1 MSITINSNQAASY
14 SALSMQRANNLLT
27 KSLQRLSS
35 GKRIVSPSDDAGGL
49 AVGMKIE
56 SSLKRAQ
63 ASRLNTQNGI
73 SFLQMQD
80 GVLKVAGEI
89 LDRMAELKSFSND
102 VSKSVS
108 DRETYNHEFNELQ
121 EELHTLKAQKFNGVS
136 LFATIEPDNN
146 PLKINTSDDGLGQK
160 IELSRTG
167 LFENLKSKFG
177 KDSVLNTGSH
187 GEYRQ
192 LVGDFTRDGGLE
204 DAKPGFTTREYS
216 KGAVVYKNGP
226 TEAES
231 GYFMAMSDT
240 LSGIRIEDTGG
251 ANSTF
256 IRLADKGGKG
266 FAESF
271 PLAGEYSHTN
281 TKYNSKGE
289 RKAYLKGDVIKVAAH
304 YASPGSFFYLK
315 AQTDVPQGIVLESLF
330 ASGQVGATGYF
341 DYVGQDRSNGATTS
355 DKPTTEYL
363 RTNKDLP
370 SPVAYDPTSATNIND
385 LANLMTANV
394 GNNYMPEYVQVGGS
408 SIYAPAA
415 DWNISLW
422 DSRNSYNEGDLVL
435 DTTTNANASI
445 YQFNSLVKGNYS
457 GGNYSAGSYVNYS
470 GNWYKAGSAT
480 SDAPVLVPT
489 ASLGNAPSTE
499 AGMAVLAADGLDI
512 RVANVSLKGSFD
524 MSKTY
529 AQGDVVYDGSSPAYE
544 KLDGKHH
551 GEYVVGSTV
560 TLADDESIAY
570 GGAVYVNDAGS
581 GNLVI
586 TSATD
591 IATLETNGDLT
602 QGGIDDMV
610 TTDVTDAV
618 MASGRNTTVGGVAA
632 NNLYFTSSA
641 WQVTD
646 PASDST
652 VKISRTNEFTNTDN
666 SSIWTKTH
674 FSHLNGKTVG
684 TSYTRGDNIHYQGK
698 NYIYT
703 SHLDSDNA
711 LYSSPQDGYTEF
723 SELLRLG
730 AIQEVPMYVD
740 TIGGGGAPGAP
751 SDIYFRRNQDL
762 QFVDRLPG
770 SGEVRTANMARRT
783 DAPLPPGDEIFNSP
797 DDAFYGGLQAG
808 NDGIYGT
815 MDDFYESTA
824 DIALAQKS
832 AHLDADADNNKDL
845 LDLSNN
851 LEDFSVAD
859 FVDYIQTLANVRAVN
874 GGTMSRLNYAGRIL
888 EENEI
893 NLGAAASRI
902 MDTDMA
908 TESTKMARQNV
919 LMQTAASM
927 VTQANALNNVVLS
940 LLQ

>member
-1 MSITINSNQAASY
+1 M
-14 SALSMQRANNLLT
+14 ALS
-27 KSLQRLSS
+27 
-35 GKRIVSPSDDAGGL
+35 
-49 AVGMKIE
+49 
-56 SSLKRAQ
+56 
-63 ASRLNTQNGI
+63 
-73 SFLQMQD
+73 
-80 GVLKVAGEI
+80 
-89 LDRMAELKSFSND
+89 D
-102 VSKSVS
+102 V
-108 DRETYNHEFNELQ
+108 
-121 EELHTLKAQKFNGVS
+121 
-136 LFATIEPDNN
+136 
-146 PLKINTSDDGLGQK
+146 
-160 IELSRTG
+160 
-167 LFENLKSKFG
+167 
-177 KDSVLNTGSH
+177 
-187 GEYRQ
+187 
-192 LVGDFTRDGGLE
+192 
-204 DAKPGFTTREYS
+204 
-216 KGAVVYKNGP
+216 
-226 TEAES
+226 
-231 GYFMAMSDT
+231 

-266 FAESF
+266 FAEAF

-289 RKAYLKGDVIKVAAH
+289 RKAYLKGDVVKVPAH
-304 YASPGSFFYLK
+304 YGSPGSFFYMK
-315 AQTDVPQGIVLESLF
+315 AQTDVPQGIILESLF

-355 DKPTTEYL
+355 DKPTTEFL

-370 SPVAYDPTSATNIND
+370 SPDAYDPTSATNIND
-385 LANLMTANV
+385 LAALMLANV
-394 GNNYMPEYVQVGGS
+394 SNNYMPDYVQVGGS
-408 SIYAPAA
+408 SIFAPAM

-422 DSRNSYNEGDLVL
+422 DSRNSFNSGDLVL
-435 DTTTNANASI
+435 DTTTNAKPSI
-445 YQFNSLVKGNYS
+445 YQFSSIVKGNY
-457 GGNYSAGSYVNYS
+457 NAGSYDSGDYVHYS
-470 GNWYKAGSAT
+470 GNWYEAGASTSA
-480 SDAPVLVPT
+480 APALVPSV
-489 ASLGNAPSTE
+489 SLSHPAPSTDHPE
-499 AGMAVLAADGLDI
+499 AGMVYLAADGTTI
-512 RVANVSLKGSFD
+512 REANSNMKGKFVVD
-524 MSKTY
+524 NVYEKD
-529 AQGDVVYDGSSPAYE
+529 DVVYDSDSSKYY
-544 KLDGKHH
+544 KFDSKHH
-551 GEYVVGSTV
+551 GKWDGVSEVTIKADETISFGGEIYEASADVTIGGSSGKDHTDGDLGGGTGTGGNTIDETDSDDSISDAVVSSAIK
-560 TLADDESIAY
+560 ADFDT
-570 GGAVYVNDAGS
+570 GTNNDDYFSDHVWQVGDP
-581 GNLVI
+581 
-586 TSATD
+586 ATD
-591 IATLETNGDLT
+591 
-602 QGGIDDMV
+602 
-610 TTDVTDAV
+610 
-618 MASGRNTTVGGVAA
+618 ASA
-632 NNLYFTSSA
+632 
-641 WQVTD
+641 
-646 PASDST
+646 
-652 VKISRTNEFTNTDN
+652 KISKSDLYTNTNN
-666 SSIWTKTH
+666 SSIWSKTH
-674 FSHLNGKTVG
+674 YSHLNGKTVG

-711 LYSSPQDGYTEF
+711 LYSSPEDGYTEF
-723 SELLRLG
+723 SDLLRLG

-740 TIGGGGAPGAP
+740 TIGGGGAPSSP

-770 SGEVRTANMARRT
+770 SGEVRTTNMARRT

-824 DIALAQKS
+824 DIALAQQS

-845 LDLSNN
+845 LDLNNN

-919 LMQTAASM
+919 LMQAAASM

>member
-1 MSITINSNQAASY
+1 
-14 SALSMQRANNLLT
+14 MQRANNLLT

-121 EELHTLKAQKFNGVS
+121 QELHTLKAQKFNGVS
-136 LFATIEPDNN
+136 LFATSEPDNN

-177 KDSVLNTGSH
+177 KDSILNTGSH

-192 LVGDFTRDGGLE
+192 LVGDYTRDGGLE
-204 DAKPGFTTREYS
+204 DAKPGFTTRDYT
-216 KGAVVYKNGP
+216 KGSVIYKNGP

-231 GYFMAMSDT
+231 GYFMALSDV

-266 FAESF
+266 FAEAF

-289 RKAYLKGDVIKVAAH
+289 RKAYLKGDVVKVPAH
-304 YASPGSFFYLK
+304 YGSPGSFFYLK

-330 ASGQVGATGYF
+330 ASEQIGSTGYF

-370 SPVAYDPTSATNIND
+370 SPDAYDPTSATNIND
-385 LANLMTANV
+385 LAALMLANV
-394 GNNYMPEYVQVGGS
+394 SNNYMPDYVQVGGS
-408 SIYAPAA
+408 SIFAPAM

-435 DTTTNANASI
+435 DNTTNANASI
-445 YQFNSLVKGNYS
+445 YQFNSMVKGNYS
-457 GGNYSAGSYVNYS
+457 GGNYNSGDYVHYS

-480 SDAPVLVPT
+480 SAAPVLMPT
-489 ASLGNAPSTE
+489 ASLGNARLTA
-499 AGMAVLAADGLDI
+499 AGETVLAADKQTI
-512 RVANVSLKGSFD
+512 RVANTNMRGTFD
-524 MSKTY
+524 VEKIY
-529 AQGDVVYDGSSPAYE
+529 AQSDVVYDGSDYE
-544 KLDGKHH
+544 SMDEKHH
-551 GEYVVGSTV
+551 GLYTDGTAL
-560 TLADDESIAY
+560 TLGDDETVYYNGDI
-570 GGAVYVNDAGS
+570 YVNDGGS
-581 GNLVI
+581 GSVTINSVADLN
-586 TSATD
+586 SNTD
-591 IATLETNGDLT
+591 ITNNGTFADL
-602 QGGIDDMV
+602 G
-610 TTDVTDAV
+610 TDFSTSTVTDAV
-618 MASGRNTTVGGVAA
+618 MASGTNTTVGTEAA
-632 NNLYFTSSA
+632 NDTYFTSSA
-641 WQVTD
+641 WQVSD
-646 PASDST
+646 PASDAS
-652 VKISRTNEFTNTDN
+652 VKISRTNDFTNTDN
-666 SSIWTKTH
+666 SSVWSKTH
-674 FSHLNGKTVG
+674 YSHLNGKTVG

-711 LYSSPQDGYTEF
+711 LYSSPEDGYTEF
-723 SELLRLG
+723 SDLLRLG

-740 TIGGGGAPGAP
+740 TVGGGGAPGAP

-770 SGEVRTANMARRT
+770 SGEVRTTNMARRT

-815 MDDFYESTA
+815 MDDFYETTA
-824 DIALAQKS
+824 DIALAQQS

-845 LDLSNN
+845 LDLKNN

-919 LMQTAASM
+919 LMQAAASM

>member
-1 MSITINSNQAASY
+1 M
-14 SALSMQRANNLLT
+14 
-27 KSLQRLSS
+27 
-35 GKRIVSPSDDAGGL
+35 
-49 AVGMKIE
+49 
-56 SSLKRAQ
+56 
-63 ASRLNTQNGI
+63 
-73 SFLQMQD
+73 
-80 GVLKVAGEI
+80 
-89 LDRMAELKSFSND
+89 
-102 VSKSVS
+102 
-108 DRETYNHEFNELQ
+108 
-121 EELHTLKAQKFNGVS
+121 
-136 LFATIEPDNN
+136 
-146 PLKINTSDDGLGQK
+146 
-160 IELSRTG
+160 
-167 LFENLKSKFG
+167 
-177 KDSVLNTGSH
+177 
-187 GEYRQ
+187 
-192 LVGDFTRDGGLE
+192 
-204 DAKPGFTTREYS
+204 
-216 KGAVVYKNGP
+216 
-226 TEAES
+226 
-231 GYFMAMSDT
+231 
-240 LSGIRIEDTGG
+240 
-251 ANSTF
+251 
-256 IRLADKGGKG
+256 
-266 FAESF
+266 
-271 PLAGEYSHTN
+271 
-281 TKYNSKGE
+281 
-289 RKAYLKGDVIKVAAH
+289 
-304 YASPGSFFYLK
+304 
-315 AQTDVPQGIVLESLF
+315 
-330 ASGQVGATGYF
+330 
-341 DYVGQDRSNGATTS
+341 
-355 DKPTTEYL
+355 
-363 RTNKDLP
+363 
-370 SPVAYDPTSATNIND
+370 
-385 LANLMTANV
+385 
-394 GNNYMPEYVQVGGS
+394 
-408 SIYAPAA
+408 
-415 DWNISLW
+415 
-422 DSRNSYNEGDLVL
+422 
-435 DTTTNANASI
+435 
-445 YQFNSLVKGNYS
+445 
-457 GGNYSAGSYVNYS
+457 
-470 GNWYKAGSAT
+470 
-480 SDAPVLVPT
+480 PT

-529 AQGDVVYDGSSPAYE
+529 AQGDVVYDGSTPAYDRLE
-544 KLDGKHH
+544 GKHH
-551 GEYVVGSTV
+551 GDYLVGSTV
-560 TLADDESIAY
+560 TLADNESIAY
-570 GGAVYVNDAGS
+570 GGAVYVNDS
-581 GNLVI
+581 GGGDLVI
-586 TSATD
+586 TSAAD
-591 IATLETNGDLT
+591 IATLEASGDLT
-602 QGGIDDMV
+602 QGGIDDMI

-618 MASGRNTTVGGVAA
+618 MASGRNTVVNGEAA

-641 WQVTD
+641 WQVSD

-652 VKISRTNEFTNTDN
+652 VKISRTNEFINTDN

-711 LYSSPQDGYTEF
+711 LYSSPEDGYTEF

-740 TIGGGGAPGAP
+740 TVGGGGAPGAP

-770 SGEVRTANMARRT
+770 SGEVRTTNMARRT

-919 LMQTAASM
+919 LMQAAASM

>member
-89 LDRMAELKSFSND
+89 LDRMAELKSFSSD

-121 EELHTLKAQKFNGVS
+121 QELHTLKAQKFNGVS

-204 DAKPGFTTREYS
+204 DAKPGFTTRDYT
-216 KGAVVYKNGP
+216 KGSVIYKNGP

-231 GYFMAMSDT
+231 GYFMALSDT

-281 TKYNSKGE
+281 SKYNTEGE
-289 RKAYLKGDVIKVAAH
+289 RKAYLKGDVVKVPAH
-304 YASPGSFFYLK
+304 YGSPGSFFYMK
-315 AQTDVPQGIVLESLF
+315 AQTDVPQGIILESLF

-341 DYVGQDRSNGATTS
+341 DYVGQDRSNGSTTS
-355 DKPTTEYL
+355 DKPTTEFL

-370 SPVAYDPTSATNIND
+370 SPDSYDPNSATNIND
-385 LANLMTANV
+385 LAALMTANV
-394 GNNYMPEYVQVGGS
+394 GNNYMPDYVQVGGS
-408 SIYAPAA
+408 SIFAPAA

-422 DSRNSYNEGDLVL
+422 DPRNSFNEGSVIL

-457 GGNYSAGSYVNYS
+457 GGDYSAGSYVHYS
-470 GNWYKAGSAT
+470 GNWYKSAAAT
-480 SDAPVLVPT
+480 SDAPVLMPT

-512 RVANVSLKGSFD
+512 RVANASLKGSFD

-529 AQGDVVYDGSSPAYE
+529 AQGDVVYDGSTPAYE
-544 KLDGKHH
+544 RLDGKHH
-551 GEYVVGSTV
+551 GDYLVGSTV

-570 GGAVYVNDAGS
+570 GGAVYVNDSGG

-586 TSATD
+586 TSAAD
-591 IATLETNGDLT
+591 IATLEANGDLT
-602 QGGIDDMV
+602 QGGIDDMI

-618 MASGRNTTVGGVAA
+618 MASGRNTVVNGEAA

-641 WQVTD
+641 WQVSD

-711 LYSSPQDGYTEF
+711 LYSSPEDGYTEF

-740 TIGGGGAPGAP
+740 TVGGGGAPGAP

-770 SGEVRTANMARRT
+770 SGEVRTTNMARRT

-919 LMQTAASM
+919 LMQAAASM

>member
-1 MSITINSNQAASY
+1 VSITINSNQAASY

-121 EELHTLKAQKFNGVS
+121 QELHTLKAQKFNGVS
-136 LFATIEPDNN
+136 LFATSEPDNN

-192 LVGDFTRDGGLE
+192 LVGDYTRDGGLE
-204 DAKPGFTTREYS
+204 DARPGFTTRDYT
-216 KGAVVYKNGP
+216 KGSVIYKNGP

-251 ANSTF
+251 ANSSF

-266 FAESF
+266 FAEAF

-289 RKAYLKGDVIKVAAH
+289 RKAYLKGDVVKVQAH

-330 ASGQVGATGYF
+330 ASGQIGTTGYF

-370 SPVAYDPTSATNIND
+370 SPDAYDPTSATNIND
-385 LANLMTANV
+385 LATLMLANV
-394 GNNYMPEYVQVGGS
+394 SNNYMPDYVQVGGS
-408 SIYAPAA
+408 SIFAPAM

-457 GGNYSAGSYVNYS
+457 GGNYNSGDYVHYS

-480 SDAPVLVPT
+480 SSAPVLMPT

-499 AGMAVLAADGLDI
+499 AGMAVLAADKQTI
-512 RVANVSLKGSFD
+512 RVANTNMRGTFD
-524 MSKTY
+524 VEKIY
-529 AQGDVVYDGSSPAYE
+529 AQNDVVYDGSDYE
-544 KLDGKHH
+544 TMDEKHH
-551 GEYVVGSTV
+551 GLYTDGTAL
-560 TLADDESIAY
+560 TLGDDET
-570 GGAVYVNDAGS
+570 VYYNGDVYINDGGS
-581 GNLVI
+581 GSVTINSVADLNTNANI
-586 TSATD
+586 TNNGTFADLGTD
-591 IATLETNGDLT
+591 FNTST
-602 QGGIDDMV
+602 
-610 TTDVTDAV
+610 VTDAV
-618 MASGRNTTVGGVAA
+618 MASGTNTTVGTQAA
-632 NNLYFTSSA
+632 NDTYFTSSA
-641 WQVTD
+641 WQVSD
-646 PASDST
+646 PAADAS
-652 VKISRTNEFTNTDN
+652 VKISRTNDFTNTDN
-666 SSIWTKTH
+666 SSIWSKTH
-674 FSHLNGKTVG
+674 YSHLNGKTVG

-711 LYSSPQDGYTEF
+711 LYSSPEDGYTEF

-770 SGEVRTANMARRT
+770 SGEVRTTNMARRT

-824 DIALAQKS
+824 DIALAQQS

-919 LMQTAASM
+919 LMQAAASM

>member
-14 SALSMQRANNLLT
+14 SALNMQRANNLLS

-108 DRETYNHEFNELQ
+108 DRDTYNHEFKELQ
-121 EELHTLKAQKFNGVS
+121 QELHTLKAQKFNGVS
-136 LFATIEPDNN
+136 LFATSEPDNN
-146 PLKINTSDDGLGQK
+146 PLKISTSDDGLGEK

-204 DAKPGFTTREYS
+204 DARPGFTTREYT
-216 KGAVVYKNGP
+216 KGSVIYKNGP

-231 GYFMAMSDT
+231 GYFMALSDT

-266 FAESF
+266 FAEAF
-271 PLAGEYSHTN
+271 PLASEYNHTN

-289 RKAYLKGDVIKVAAH
+289 RVAYLKGDVVKVPAH

-315 AQTDVPQGIVLESLF
+315 AQTDVPQGIILESLF
-330 ASGQVGATGYF
+330 SSNQIGETGYF
-341 DYVGQDRSNGATTS
+341 DYVGQDRSNGSTKS
-355 DKPTTEYL
+355 DKPTTEFV

-370 SPVAYDPTSATNIND
+370 SPDEYQGSMVSLAKLMLDNVAND
-385 LANLMTANV
+385 YQPGYITF
-394 GNNYMPEYVQVGGS
+394 GGT
-408 SIYAPAA
+408 SIYAPATNW
-415 DWNISLW
+415 DISLW
-422 DSRNSYNEGDLVL
+422 DNTTTFMEGDLIL
-435 DTTTNANASI
+435 DVDDKTNPSRASI
-445 YQFNSLVKGNYS
+445 YQFNSRVKGLWTPEDYS
-457 GGNYSAGSYVNYS
+457 INSYVQRHGLWFKANS
-470 GNWYKAGSAT
+470 SASSTDLPQDPSYKLT
-480 SDAPVLVPT
+480 S
-489 ASLGNAPSTE
+489 APSTSTF
-499 AGMAVLAADGLDI
+499 ASGMSVLADDNSTI
-512 RVANVSLKGSFD
+512 RIANVSLRGIFDPKTFYAKGEVVTDDGTSYGTFD
-524 MSKTY
+524 
-529 AQGDVVYDGSSPAYE
+529 E
-544 KLDGKHH
+544 LHH
-551 GEYVVGSTV
+551 GEWNGFSNLLLKQNESVFYDGDIYRNDSGSDFT
-560 TLADDESIAY
+560 
-570 GGAVYVNDAGS
+570 NP
-581 GNLVI
+581 
-586 TSATD
+586 TS
-591 IATLETNGDLT
+591 
-602 QGGIDDMV
+602 
-610 TTDVTDAV
+610 TDVKGLEKFQSDY
-618 MASGRNTTVGGVAA
+618 ASIDGDVISDVTSDVEDSADGDDDV
-632 NNLYFTSSA
+632 YF
-641 WQVTD
+641 
-646 PASDST
+646 SDSPWQ
-652 VKISRTNEFTNTDN
+652 KGSPSSDDNAKLSRTEEFKSVKN

-674 FSHLNGKTVG
+674 YSHLNGKTVG

-711 LYSSPQDGYTEF
+711 IYKSPSDDGYTEF
-723 SELLRLG
+723 SDLLRLG

-740 TIGGGGAPGAP
+740 TLGGGGAPGAP
-751 SDIYFRRNQDL
+751 SDVYFRRNQDL

-770 SGEVRTANMARRT
+770 SGEVRTSNMARRT

-797 DDAFYGGLQAG
+797 DDAYYGGLQAG
-808 NDGIYGT
+808 NDGIFGT

-824 DIALAQKS
+824 DLALAQNS
-832 AHLDADADNNKDL
+832 PHLDADADNNKDL
-845 LDLSNN
+845 LDLGNN

-859 FVDYIQTLANVRAVN
+859 FVDYIQTLANVRAIN

-908 TESTKMARQNV
+908 SESTNLARQNV
-919 LMQTAASM
+919 LMQAAASM
-927 VTQANALNNVVLS
+927 VTQANAMNNVVLS

>member
-1 MSITINSNQAASY
+1 M
-14 SALSMQRANNLLT
+14 AL
-27 KSLQRLSS
+27 
-35 GKRIVSPSDDAGGL
+35 
-49 AVGMKIE
+49 
-56 SSLKRAQ
+56 
-63 ASRLNTQNGI
+63 
-73 SFLQMQD
+73 
-80 GVLKVAGEI
+80 
-89 LDRMAELKSFSND
+89 
-102 VSKSVS
+102 
-108 DRETYNHEFNELQ
+108 
-121 EELHTLKAQKFNGVS
+121 
-136 LFATIEPDNN
+136 
-146 PLKINTSDDGLGQK
+146 
-160 IELSRTG
+160 
-167 LFENLKSKFG
+167 
-177 KDSVLNTGSH
+177 
-187 GEYRQ
+187 
-192 LVGDFTRDGGLE
+192 
-204 DAKPGFTTREYS
+204 
-216 KGAVVYKNGP
+216 
-226 TEAES
+226 
-231 GYFMAMSDT
+231 SDT

-281 TKYNSKGE
+281 TKYNSEGE
-289 RKAYLKGDVIKVAAH
+289 RKAYLKGDVVKVPAH
-304 YASPGSFFYLK
+304 YGSPGSFFYMK
-315 AQTDVPQGIVLESLF
+315 AQTDVPQGIILESLF

-341 DYVGQDRSNGATTS
+341 DYVGQDRSNGSTTS
-355 DKPTTEYL
+355 DKPTTEFL

-370 SPVAYDPTSATNIND
+370 SPDSYDPNSATNIND
-385 LANLMTANV
+385 LAALMTANV
-394 GNNYMPEYVQVGGS
+394 GNNYMPDYVQVGGS
-408 SIYAPAA
+408 SIFAPAA

-422 DSRNSYNEGDLVL
+422 DPRNSFTEGSVIL

-457 GGNYSAGSYVNYS
+457 GGDYSAGSYVHYS
-470 GNWYKAGSAT
+470 GNWYKAAAAT
-480 SDAPVLVPT
+480 SDAPVLMPT

-529 AQGDVVYDGSSPAYE
+529 AQGDVVYDGSTPAYE
-544 KLDGKHH
+544 RLDGKHH
-551 GEYVVGSTV
+551 GDYLVGSTV

-570 GGAVYVNDAGS
+570 GGAVYVNDSGG

-586 TSATD
+586 TSAAD
-591 IATLETNGDLT
+591 IATLEANGDLT
-602 QGGIDDMV
+602 QGGIDDMI

-618 MASGRNTTVGGVAA
+618 MASGRNTVVNGVAA

-641 WQVTD
+641 WQVSD

-711 LYSSPQDGYTEF
+711 LYSSPEDGYTEF

-740 TIGGGGAPGAP
+740 TVGGGGAPGAP
-751 SDIYFRRNQDL
+751 SDIYFRRNQNL

-770 SGEVRTANMARRT
+770 SGEVRTTNMARRT

-859 FVDYIQTLANVRAVN
+859 FVDYIQTLANIRAVN

-919 LMQTAASM
+919 LMQAAASM

>member
-1 MSITINSNQAASY
+1 
-14 SALSMQRANNLLT
+14 MQRANNLLT

-121 EELHTLKAQKFNGVS
+121 QELHTLKAQKFNGVS
-136 LFATIEPDNN
+136 LFATSEPDNN

-177 KDSVLNTGSH
+177 KDSILNTGSH

-192 LVGDFTRDGGLE
+192 LVGDYTRDGGLE
-204 DAKPGFTTREYS
+204 DAKPGFTTRDYT
-216 KGAVVYKNGP
+216 KGSVIYKNGP

-231 GYFMAMSDT
+231 GYFMALSDV

-266 FAESF
+266 FAEAF

-289 RKAYLKGDVIKVAAH
+289 RKAYLKGDVVKVPAH
-304 YASPGSFFYLK
+304 YGSPGSFFYLK

-330 ASGQVGATGYF
+330 ASGQIGSTGYF

-370 SPVAYDPTSATNIND
+370 SPDAYDPTSATNIND
-385 LANLMTANV
+385 LAALMLANV
-394 GNNYMPEYVQVGGS
+394 SNNYMPDYVQVGGS
-408 SIYAPAA
+408 SIFAPAM

-445 YQFNSLVKGNYS
+445 YQFNSMVKGNYS
-457 GGNYSAGSYVNYS
+457 GGNYNSGDYVHYS

-480 SDAPVLVPT
+480 SAAPVLMPT

-499 AGMAVLAADGLDI
+499 AGMTVLAADKQTI
-512 RVANVSLKGSFD
+512 RVANTNMRGTFD
-524 MSKTY
+524 VEKIY
-529 AQGDVVYDGSSPAYE
+529 AQSDVVYDGSDYE
-544 KLDGKHH
+544 SMDEKHH
-551 GEYVVGSTV
+551 GLYTDGTAL
-560 TLADDESIAY
+560 TLGDDETVYYDGDI
-570 GGAVYVNDAGS
+570 YVNDGGS
-581 GNLVI
+581 GSVTINSVADLN
-586 TSATD
+586 SNTD
-591 IATLETNGDLT
+591 ITNNGTFADL
-602 QGGIDDMV
+602 G
-610 TTDVTDAV
+610 TDFSTSTVTDAV
-618 MASGRNTTVGGVAA
+618 MASGTNTTVGTEAA
-632 NNLYFTSSA
+632 NDTYFTSSA
-641 WQVTD
+641 WQVSD
-646 PASDST
+646 PASDAS
-652 VKISRTNEFTNTDN
+652 VKISRTNDFTNTDN
-666 SSIWTKTH
+666 SSVWSKTH
-674 FSHLNGKTVG
+674 YSHLNGKTVG

-711 LYSSPQDGYTEF
+711 LYSSPEDGYTEF

-740 TIGGGGAPGAP
+740 TVGGGGAPGAP

-770 SGEVRTANMARRT
+770 SGEVRTTNMARRT

-815 MDDFYESTA
+815 MDDFYETTA
-824 DIALAQKS
+824 DIALAQQS

-845 LDLSNN
+845 LDLNNN

-919 LMQTAASM
+919 LMQAAASM

>member
-1 MSITINSNQAASY
+1 
-14 SALSMQRANNLLT
+14 MQRANNLLT

-121 EELHTLKAQKFNGVS
+121 QELHTLKAQKFNGVS
-136 LFATIEPDNN
+136 LFATSEPDNN

-167 LFENLKSKFG
+167 LFENLKSKYG

-204 DAKPGFTTREYS
+204 DAKPGFTTRDYT
-216 KGAVVYKNGP
+216 KGSVIYKNGP

-231 GYFMAMSDT
+231 GYFMALSDV

-266 FAESF
+266 FAEAF

-289 RKAYLKGDVIKVAAH
+289 RKAYLKGDVVKVPAH
-304 YASPGSFFYLK
+304 YGSPGSFFYMK

-330 ASGQVGATGYF
+330 ASEQIGSTGYF

-370 SPVAYDPTSATNIND
+370 SPDAYDPTSATNIND
-385 LANLMTANV
+385 LAALMLANV
-394 GNNYMPEYVQVGGS
+394 NNNYMPDYVQVGGS
-408 SIYAPAA
+408 SIFAPAM

-445 YQFNSLVKGNYS
+445 YQFNSMVKGNYS
-457 GGNYSAGSYVNYS
+457 GGNYNSGDYVHYS
-470 GNWYKAGSAT
+470 GNWYKAGAAT
-480 SDAPVLVPT
+480 SAAPILMPT

-499 AGMAVLAADGLDI
+499 AGMAVLAADKQTI
-512 RVANVSLKGSFD
+512 RVANTNMRGTFD
-524 MSKTY
+524 VEKIY
-529 AQGDVVYDGSSPAYE
+529 AQSDVVYDGSDYE
-544 KLDGKHH
+544 SMDEKHH
-551 GEYVVGSTV
+551 GLYTDGTAL
-560 TLADDESIAY
+560 TLGDDETVYYNGNI
-570 GGAVYVNDAGS
+570 YVNDGGNGS
-581 GNLVI
+581 
-586 TSATD
+586 
-591 IATLETNGDLT
+591 
-602 QGGIDDMV
+602 V
-610 TTDVTDAV
+610 TINSVTDLNSNADITNNGTFADLGTDFSTTTVTNAV
-618 MASGRNTTVGGVAA
+618 MASGTNTAVGGVAA
-632 NNLYFTSSA
+632 NNLYFISST
-641 WQVTD
+641 WQVSD
-646 PASDST
+646 PASDAS
-652 VKISRTNEFTNTDN
+652 VKISRTNDFTNTDN
-666 SSIWTKTH
+666 SSIWSKTH
-674 FSHLNGKTVG
+674 YSHLNGKTVG

-711 LYSSPQDGYTEF
+711 LYSSPEDGYTEF
-723 SELLRLG
+723 SDLLRLG

-740 TIGGGGAPGAP
+740 TIGGGGAPSSP

-770 SGEVRTANMARRT
+770 SGEVRTTNMARRT

-824 DIALAQKS
+824 DIALAQQS

-845 LDLSNN
+845 LDLNNN

-919 LMQTAASM
+919 LMQAAASM

>member
-121 EELHTLKAQKFNGVS
+121 QELHTLKAQKFNGVS

-167 LFENLKSKFG
+167 LFENLKSKYG

-204 DAKPGFTTREYS
+204 DAKPGFTTRDYT
-216 KGAVVYKNGP
+216 KGSVIYKNGP

-231 GYFMAMSDT
+231 GYFMALSDV

-266 FAESF
+266 FAEAF

-289 RKAYLKGDVIKVAAH
+289 RKAYLKGDVVKVPAH
-304 YASPGSFFYLK
+304 YGSPGSFFYMK
-315 AQTDVPQGIVLESLF
+315 AQTDVPQGIILESLF

-341 DYVGQDRSNGATTS
+341 DYVGQDRSNGSTTS
-355 DKPTTEYL
+355 DKPTTEFL
-363 RTNKDLP
+363 RTNKELP
-370 SPVAYDPTSATNIND
+370 SPDSYDPTSATNINA
-385 LANLMTANV
+385 LASLMTANV
-394 GNNYMPEYVQVGGS
+394 SNNYMPDFVQVGGS
-408 SIYAPAA
+408 SIYAPAK

-422 DSRNSYNEGDLVL
+422 DSRNSYQEGDLVL
-435 DTTTNANASI
+435 DTTTNANPSI
-445 YQFNSLVKGNYS
+445 YQFNSKVKGNYS
-457 GGNYSAGSYVNYS
+457 GGNYSNGDYVHYS

-480 SDAPVLVPT
+480 SDAPLLLPT

-499 AGMAVLAADGLDI
+499 AGMAVLASDGSI
-512 RVANVSLKGSFD
+512 RVANVSLRGTFD
-524 MSKTY
+524 VEKIYSK
-529 AQGDVVYDGSSPAYE
+529 GDVVYDGADYE
-544 KLDGKHH
+544 SMDDKHH
-551 GEYVVGSTV
+551 GKYTDGTSVTLGDDETIYYNGNVYINDGGNGAVTINSVTDLNTNADISNNGAFADLGTDFTTTTV
-560 TLADDESIAY
+560 TN
-570 GGAVYVNDAGS
+570 AV
-581 GNLVI
+581 L
-586 TSATD
+586 
-591 IATLETNGDLT
+591 
-602 QGGIDDMV
+602 
-610 TTDVTDAV
+610 
-618 MASGRNTTVGGVAA
+618 ASGTNTAVGGVAA
-632 NNLYFTSSA
+632 NDIYFTSSA
-641 WQVTD
+641 WQISD
-646 PASDST
+646 PAADAT
-652 VKISRTNEFTNTDN
+652 VKISKTNEFTNTNN
-666 SSIWTKTH
+666 SSIWSKTH
-674 FSHLNGKTVG
+674 YSHLNGKTVG

-711 LYSSPQDGYTEF
+711 LYSSPEDGYTEF
-723 SELLRLG
+723 SDLLRLG

-740 TIGGGGAPGAP
+740 TIGGGGAPSSP
-751 SDIYFRRNQDL
+751 SDIFFRRNQDL

-770 SGEVRTANMARRT
+770 SGEVRTTNMARRT

-824 DIALAQKS
+824 DIALAQQS

-845 LDLSNN
+845 LDLNNN

-908 TESTKMARQNV
+908 SESTKLARQNV
-919 LMQTAASM
+919 LMQAAASM
-927 VTQANALNNVVLS
+927 VTQANAMNNIVLS